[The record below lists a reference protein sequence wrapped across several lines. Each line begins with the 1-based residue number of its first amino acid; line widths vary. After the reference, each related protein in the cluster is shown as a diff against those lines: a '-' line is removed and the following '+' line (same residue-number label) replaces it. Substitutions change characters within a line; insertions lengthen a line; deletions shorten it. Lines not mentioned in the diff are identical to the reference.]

1 MPDSRALKT
10 ACIYGKIRSEQP
22 ILEVMTTQK
31 HLGHYFK
38 VMDLRMEHSLN
49 TQLQKLDLTSAQ
61 GHIIGYL
68 THAKEPPCARDLEKF
83 FRLSH
88 PTVSG
93 LLSRMEAKGFI
104 EIRPDPEDRRMKR
117 IVLQEKGI
125 ACSRQ
130 IERCIREN
138 NQRMI
143 RGFSPE
149 EEALFRSLLK
159 RAVDNM
165 IDEAQSS
172 EPNREE

>member
-1 MPDSRALKT
+1 MQWKEICAKM
-10 ACIYGKIRSEQP
+10 CSEQH

-31 HLGHYFK
+31 HLGYYFK
-38 VMDLRMEHSLN
+38 VMDLRMEHAMN
-49 TQLQKLDLTSAQ
+49 MELQKLDLTSAQ

-68 THAKEPPCARDLEKF
+68 SHAKHPPCARDLEKF

-93 LLSRMEAKGFI
+93 LLSRMEAKGFV
-104 EIRPDPEDRRMKR
+104 ELRPDPEDRRVKR
-117 IVLQEKGI
+117 ILLLEKGM

-130 IERCIREN
+130 IDRCIREH

-159 RAVDNM
+159 RAADNM
-165 IDEAQSS
+165 IDGGQSS

>member
-1 MPDSRALKT
+1 VMQ
-10 ACIYGKIRSEQP
+10 IR
-22 ILEVMTTQK
+22 V
-31 HLGHYFK
+31 
-38 VMDLRMEHSLN
+38 EHFMN
-49 TQLQKLDLTSAQ
+49 RQLQALDLTSAQ
-61 GHIIGYL
+61 GQIIGYL
-68 THAKEPPCARDLEKF
+68 THAKEPPCARDREES

-104 EIRPDPEDRRMKR
+104 EIRPDPEDRRIKR
-117 IVLQEKGI
+117 IVLLEKGM

-143 RGFSPE
+143 RGFSE
-149 EEALFRSLLK
+149 EEEELFRSLLK
-159 RAVDNM
+159 RAVENM
-165 IDEAQSS
+165 VDDAQSS

>member
-1 MPDSRALKT
+1 
-10 ACIYGKIRSEQP
+10 
-22 ILEVMTTQK
+22 MTTKK

-38 VMDLRMEHSLN
+38 VMDLRMEHAMN
-49 TQLQKLDLTSAQ
+49 AQLQRLDLTSAQ

-68 THAKEPPCARDLEKF
+68 THSKEPPCARDIEKF

-93 LLSRMEAKGFI
+93 LLSRMEAKGFV
-104 EIRPDPEDRRMKR
+104 ELRPDPEDRRVKR
-117 IVLQEKGI
+117 IVLLEKGM

-149 EEALFRSLLK
+149 EEALFRQLLE
-159 RAVDNM
+159 RAVGNM
-165 IDEAQSS
+165 TDDTLSS
-172 EPNREE
+172 EPKREE

>member
-1 MPDSRALKT
+1 MPDSGALKT
-10 ACIYGKIRSEQP
+10 ACIYGKIRSEQH
-22 ILEVMTTQK
+22 ILEVMTTKK

-38 VMDLRMEHSLN
+38 VMQIRIEHLMN
-49 TQLQKLDLTSAQ
+49 MQMQQMDLTSAQ

-165 IDEAQSS
+165 IDDAQSS

>member
-1 MPDSRALKT
+1 
-10 ACIYGKIRSEQP
+10 
-22 ILEVMTTQK
+22 MTTKK

-38 VMDLRMEHSLN
+38 VMDLRMEHAMN
-49 TQLQKLDLTSAQ
+49 AQLQQLDLTSAQ

-68 THAKEPPCARDLEKF
+68 SHAKEPPCARDLEKF

-93 LLSRMEAKGFI
+93 LLSRMEAKGFV
-104 EIRPDPEDRRMKR
+104 ELRPDPEDRRMKR
-117 IVLQEKGI
+117 IVLLDKGM

-143 RGFSPE
+143 RGFSPGE
-149 EEALFRSLLK
+149 EELFRKLLK

-165 IDEAQSS
+165 IDDGQSS
-172 EPNREE
+172 EPKREE